1 MRALQAKK
9 KQLFKRLF
17 LFLFLSVSWC
27 FWKRDVNWGSFN
39 QDRNRK
45 QGCFGKTTCRFHY
58 LCCQVTLEIEAV
70 DTPLFTAKRKKI
82 NKNAMSLWNKNNLT
96 WLVTKWNKNLEFFYY
111 NDDGTGG
118 SKKKYKLPSVRRPPS
133 AVRQCPLPSDS
144 PPTDGPTDHK
154 KLLLTLPLSDVRPGA
169 NTVGSILYD
178 VYT

>member
-96 WLVTKWNKNLEFFYY
+96 WLVTKWTKNLEFFTTMMMVLPTFM
-111 NDDGTGG
+111 NNNTQRRNIILWCEQDRGQ
-118 SKKKYKLPSVRRPPS
+118 SYKDFHTLG
-133 AVRQCPLPSDS
+133 AV
-144 PPTDGPTDHK
+144 
-154 KLLLTLPLSDVRPGA
+154 
-169 NTVGSILYD
+169 
-178 VYT
+178 